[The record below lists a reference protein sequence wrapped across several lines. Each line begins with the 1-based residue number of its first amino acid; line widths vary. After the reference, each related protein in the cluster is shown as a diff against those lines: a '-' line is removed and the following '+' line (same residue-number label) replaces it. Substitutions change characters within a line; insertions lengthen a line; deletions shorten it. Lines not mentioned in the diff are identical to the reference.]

1 VRSVWDQTRLE
12 AMRCVMTV
20 PGREFELL
28 IEPNRQL
35 DMIDAYLLQR
45 PHGDTVIDFTG
56 LLC

>member
-1 VRSVWDQTRLE
+1 MRSVWDQTRLE

-45 PHGDTVIDFTG
+45 KRCSAVIFQMMA
-56 LLC
+56 